1 MNEIEWLGD
10 NQLSLDIWNKKYRVD
25 NEDFEEWLDRVS
37 NRDENI
43 KNLIRAKKFIFGGR
57 TLANRGTDRGSYS
70 NCYSIGYVPDDLI
83 GILDVNT
90 KIALTFKAQ
99 GGQGLSLSLIRPE
112 GASIRGKFK
121 SDGIVPFMEMFNT
134 TTASISQ
141 GSHRRGALLMSLD
154 IWHKEAAKFITIKSD
169 LKKINNANL
178 SLEIDDAFMEDIEA
192 YYLAGETRKRVITQ
206 HYTGQDITYE
216 VVPIEL
222 YKLLCKYA
230 LKYAEPGILYVNRMR
245 NYNMM
250 QFHSEYRIETC
261 NPCSEQPLPK
271 HGACN
276 LCSINL
282 SEFVLNPYTDKS
294 EFAIDQLKAA
304 IKVIVPAMDKIID
317 ENADNHALPEQKEM
331 ALNYRNIGIGVMGLH
346 DCLVKLGLTYGSN
359 ESLKFT
365 AELMRNI
372 FRFAVTESVRL
383 GKDLGSFPK
392 YEPSV
397 WDSDIIKN
405 TFNKQE
411 IEHFKQINCLRNCS
425 LLTVAPTGSIGTMFG
440 VSTGVEPFFA
450 VKYTRRTVSLD
461 GKEQFYDVYIDALK
475 DYQRI
480 TGNND
485 IPVFFNTSAEIDYN
499 NRILMQAA
507 LQDYCDTA
515 ISSTINLPKG
525 TTQEVIE
532 DIYLKAWKAGLKGVT
547 VYVDGSR
554 DPILSTD
561 NKPKSIPV
569 TGAPKRPETLP
580 CDIYKVKVK
589 GENFIVCV
597 GLYDEK
603 PYEVFVFRL
612 KHNVPLSDNN
622 GTITKKSKGVY
633 SLDSSELKIANLLN
647 TDISVE
653 EKAATLYS
661 SMLLR
666 HGINIKYIIK
676 TAKKVNDNITSFSSA
691 MCRVLA
697 KYVPVTTEG
706 KCPECGADLV
716 HSGGC
721 VSCSSC
727 GYSRCE

>member
-1 MNEIEWLGD
+1 MTVEEWLGD
-10 NQLSLDIWNKKYRVD
+10 NQLSLDIWNKKYRVN
-25 NEDFEEWLDRVS
+25 NESFEEWLDRIS
-37 NRDENI
+37 NKDENI

-178 SLEIDDAFMEDIEA
+178 SLEIDNAFMEDIEA

-250 QFHSEYRIETC
+250 QFHSEYRVETC

-304 IKVIVPAMDKIID
+304 IKAILPAMDRIID

-405 TFNKQE
+405 AFNKQE

-480 TGNND
+480 TGNNN
-485 IPVFFNTSAEIDYN
+485 IPTFFNTSAEIDYN

-580 CDIYKVKVK
+580 CDIHKVKVK
-589 GENFIVCV
+589 GESFIVCV

-612 KHNVPLSDNN
+612 KHNITLTDSK

-633 SLDSSELKIANLLN
+633 SLESNELKIANLLN
-647 TDISVE
+647 TNISVE

-691 MCRVLA
+691 MCRVLT
-697 KYVPVTTEG
+697 KYLPITTEG

>member
-1 MNEIEWLGD
+1 
-10 NQLSLDIWNKKYRVD
+10 
-25 NEDFEEWLDRVS
+25 
-37 NRDENI
+37 
-43 KNLIRAKKFIFGGR
+43 
-57 TLANRGTDRGSYS
+57 
-70 NCYSIGYVPDDLI
+70 
-83 GILDVNT
+83 
-90 KIALTFKAQ
+90 
-99 GGQGLSLSLIRPE
+99 
-112 GASIRGKFK
+112 
-121 SDGIVPFMEMFNT
+121 
-134 TTASISQ
+134 
-141 GSHRRGALLMSLD
+141 
-154 IWHKEAAKFITIKSD
+154 
-169 LKKINNANL
+169 
-178 SLEIDDAFMEDIEA
+178 
-192 YYLAGETRKRVITQ
+192 
-206 HYTGQDITYE
+206 
-216 VVPIEL
+216 
-222 YKLLCKYA
+222 
-230 LKYAEPGILYVNRMR
+230 
-245 NYNMM
+245 
-250 QFHSEYRIETC
+250 
-261 NPCSEQPLPK
+261 
-271 HGACN
+271 
-276 LCSINL
+276 
-282 SEFVLNPYTDKS
+282 
-294 EFAIDQLKAA
+294 
-304 IKVIVPAMDKIID
+304 
-317 ENADNHALPEQKEM
+317 
-331 ALNYRNIGIGVMGLH
+331 
-346 DCLVKLGLTYGSN
+346 
-359 ESLKFT
+359 
-365 AELMRNI
+365 
-372 FRFAVTESVRL
+372 
-383 GKDLGSFPK
+383 
-392 YEPSV
+392 
-397 WDSDIIKN
+397 
-405 TFNKQE
+405 
-411 IEHFKQINCLRNCS
+411 
-425 LLTVAPTGSIGTMFG
+425 MFG

-480 TGNND
+480 TGNNN
-485 IPVFFNTSAEIDYN
+485 IPTFFNTSAEIDYN

-580 CDIYKVKVK
+580 CDIHKVKVK
-589 GENFIVCV
+589 GESFIVCV

-612 KHNVPLSDNN
+612 KHNITLTDSK

-633 SLDSSELKIANLLN
+633 SLESNELKIANLLN
-647 TDISVE
+647 TNISVE

-697 KYVPVTTEG
+697 KYLPITTEG

>member
-1 MNEIEWLGD
+1 MNEVEWLGN

-25 NEDFEEWLDRVS
+25 NETFEQWLDRVS
-37 NRDENI
+37 NKDENI

-70 NCYSIGYVPDDLI
+70 NCYSVGYVPDDLI

-169 LKKINNANL
+169 LKRINNANL
-178 SLEIDDAFMEDIEA
+178 SLEIDNAFMEDVEA
-192 YYLAGETRKRVITQ
+192 YYLTGETRKRTITQ

-304 IKVIVPAMDKIID
+304 IKVIVPAMDRIID
-317 ENADNHALPEQKEM
+317 ENANNHALPEQKEM

-346 DCLVKLGLTYGSN
+346 DCLAKLGLTYGSN

-405 TFNKQE
+405 AFNKQE

-425 LLTVAPTGSIGTMFG
+425 LLTVAPNGSIGTMFG

-461 GKEQFYDVYIDALK
+461 GKEQFYDVYINALK

-485 IPVFFNTSAEIDYN
+485 IPTFFNTSAEINYN

-515 ISSTINLPKG
+515 ISSTINLPKE

-532 DIYLKAWKAGLKGVT
+532 DIYLKAWKSGLKGVT
-547 VYVDGSR
+547 VYVEGSR

-580 CDIYKVKVK
+580 CDIHKVKVK
-589 GENFIVCV
+589 GEHFIVCV
-597 GLYDEK
+597 GLYEEK

-612 KHNVPLSDNN
+612 LNDVEICGSK
-622 GTITKKSKGVY
+622 GIITKKKKGVY
-633 SLDSSELKIANLLN
+633 SLVSKDFKISNLLN

-666 HGINIKYIIK
+666 HGVNIKYIIK

-697 KYVPVTTEG
+697 KYMPIETSGT
-706 KCPECGADLV
+706 CPECGGKIINE
-716 HSGGC
+716 GGC
-721 VSCSSC
+721 QHCESC

>member
-1 MNEIEWLGD
+1 MTVEEWLGD
-10 NQLSLDIWNKKYRVD
+10 NQLSLDIWNKKYRVN
-25 NEDFEEWLDRVS
+25 NESFEEWLDRIS
-37 NRDENI
+37 NKDENI

-216 VVPIEL
+216 VVSIEL

-250 QFHSEYRIETC
+250 QFHSEYRVETC

-304 IKVIVPAMDKIID
+304 IKVILPAMDRIID

-405 TFNKQE
+405 AFNKQE

-425 LLTVAPTGSIGTMFG
+425 LLTVAPTG
-440 VSTGVEPFFA
+440 
-450 VKYTRRTVSLD
+450 
-461 GKEQFYDVYIDALK
+461 LK
-475 DYQRI
+475 
-480 TGNND
+480 
-485 IPVFFNTSAEIDYN
+485 
-499 NRILMQAA
+499 
-507 LQDYCDTA
+507 
-515 ISSTINLPKG
+515 
-525 TTQEVIE
+525 
-532 DIYLKAWKAGLKGVT
+532 
-547 VYVDGSR
+547 
-554 DPILSTD
+554 
-561 NKPKSIPV
+561 
-569 TGAPKRPETLP
+569 
-580 CDIYKVKVK
+580 
-589 GENFIVCV
+589 
-597 GLYDEK
+597 
-603 PYEVFVFRL
+603 
-612 KHNVPLSDNN
+612 
-622 GTITKKSKGVY
+622 
-633 SLDSSELKIANLLN
+633 
-647 TDISVE
+647 
-653 EKAATLYS
+653 
-661 SMLLR
+661 
-666 HGINIKYIIK
+666 
-676 TAKKVNDNITSFSSA
+676 
-691 MCRVLA
+691 
-697 KYVPVTTEG
+697 
-706 KCPECGADLV
+706 
-716 HSGGC
+716 
-721 VSCSSC
+721 
-727 GYSRCE
+727 